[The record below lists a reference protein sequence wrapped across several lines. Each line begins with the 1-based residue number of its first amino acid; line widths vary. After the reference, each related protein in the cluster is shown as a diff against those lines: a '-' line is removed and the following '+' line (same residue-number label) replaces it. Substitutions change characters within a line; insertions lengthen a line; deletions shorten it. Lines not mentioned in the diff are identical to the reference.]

1 MKKRKRFALALAL
14 ALLNGAALAEWVEIE
29 KFEDGIRVFV
39 ERSSLRRSGD
49 TAQLEHLVRWS
60 EPQRDEGL
68 PPYLSTT
75 VRTVYDCIVK
85 REKYLSSTSYAG
97 AMGNGAEVV
106 ADDNEAQGWYSIS
119 ESSMEDK
126 LWKIACGLN

>member
-1 MKKRKRFALALAL
+1 MKTTKRFVLTLAL
-14 ALLNGAALAEWVEIE
+14 ALLIGEVHAEWVEIE

-39 ERSSLRRSGD
+39 ERSSVRRSGD

-68 PPYLSTT
+68 PAYLSTS
-75 VRTVYDCIVK
+75 VRTAYDCIGK

-119 ESSMEDK
+119 ESSMEHK

>member
-1 MKKRKRFALALAL
+1 MKTRKRFALTLAL

-39 ERSSLRRSGD
+39 ERSSVRRSGD
-49 TAQLEHLVRWS
+49 TAKLEHLVRWS

-68 PPYLSTT
+68 PAYLSTT
-75 VRTVYDCIVK
+75 VRTAYDCIGK

-97 AMGNGAEVV
+97 SMGNGAKVV

-126 LWKIACGLN
+126 LWKIACGLK

>member
-1 MKKRKRFALALAL
+1 MKTTKRFVLTLAL

-39 ERSSLRRSGD
+39 ERSGVRRSGD
-49 TAQLEHLVRWS
+49 KAQLEHLVRWS

-75 VRTVYDCIVK
+75 VRTAYDCIGK

-119 ESSMEDK
+119 ELSMEEK

>member
-1 MKKRKRFALALAL
+1 MKLTKTLALTL
-14 ALLNGAALAEWVEIE
+14 AMVLLNGTALAEWVEIE

-39 ERSSLRRSGD
+39 DRTSVRITGD
-49 TAQLEHLVRWS
+49 TVQLEHLVCWG
-60 EPQRDEGL
+60 EPQRDEGM
-68 PPYLSTT
+68 PAYLSTS
-75 VRTVYDCIVK
+75 VRTAYDCIGK

-97 AMGNGAEVV
+97 SMGNGAKVV

>member
-1 MKKRKRFALALAL
+1 MKTRKRFALSLAL

-29 KFEDGIRVFV
+29 RFEDGIRVFV
-39 ERSSLRRSGD
+39 DRTSLRRSGD

-68 PPYLSTT
+68 PVYLSTT
-75 VRTVYDCIVK
+75 VRTAYDCIGK
-85 REKYLSSTSYAG
+85 LEKYLSSTSYAG

>member
-1 MKKRKRFALALAL
+1 MKTPIRFALTLAL
-14 ALLNGAALAEWVEIE
+14 VLLNGAALAEWVEIE

-39 ERSSLRRSGD
+39 ERSSVRRSGD
-49 TAQLEHLVRWS
+49 KAQLEHLVRWS

-75 VRTVYDCIVK
+75 VRTAYDCIGK

-126 LWKIACGLN
+126 LWQIACGLN